1 MKSRSKARACAVQ
14 LLYSWQISKNYIKD
28 IENQFLKEK
37 KTKGIDLIYF
47 HEIISGISKHY
58 IHLDNLIKQYISKK
72 NHKIGQIEKAILRIS
87 FYELTKRYDIPYKVA
102 INEGIELAK
111 HFGSAKSHK
120 FINGILDKAAHY
132 IRTKK
137 YKLNKI

>member
-1 MKSRSKARACAVQ
+1 MNMKSRRKARKCAVQ

-28 IENQFLKEK
+28 IENQFIKEK
-37 KTKGIDLIYF
+37 KTKGADLIYF
-47 HEIISGISKHY
+47 HEIISGISKNY
-58 IHLDNLIKQYISKK
+58 IYLDNLIKKYISKK
-72 NHKIGQIEKAILRIS
+72 INKIGQVEKAILRIS

-111 HFGSAKSHK
+111 YFGSSKSHK
-120 FINGILDKAAHY
+120 FINGILDKAANY

-137 YKLNKI
+137 